1 MPNNVDRRAFMA
13 VCSSLGLSSTLFPG
27 ALWAI
32 AQEPGPR
39 LPAAPGAAPQQEAQR
54 SAPVFTKEQIKS
66 ASEVAGLNFTDAQ
79 IEQMQQDIGDRLR
92 SFKAV
97 WEMNIPNDV
106 APALVFDPVFPD
118 MKIDRVAR
126 PARWSRV
133 APTETPK

>member
-1 MPNNVDRRAFMA
+1 MPSNVDRRAFMA

-32 AQEPGPR
+32 AQQPGPR
-39 LPAAPGAAPQQEAQR
+39 LPAAPGTAPQQGER
-54 SAPVFTKEQIKS
+54 PAPVFTKEQIK
-66 ASEVAGLNFTDAQ
+66 AAVQVAGLDFTDAQ

-106 APALVFDPVFPD
+106 APAIVFDPLGPL
-118 MKIDRVAR
+118 
-126 PARWSRV
+126 
-133 APTETPK
+133 E